1 MKDLVKFLDY
11 ISKLKLTVR
20 TGWNFYRVPGTRE
33 TIGSHSFGVAFLA
46 WLLAKKKNVDVNKT
60 IKLALI
66 HDLLEGITGDIT
78 PHDDSYIKKKMLEK
92 KAVPKLKKI
101 LPSELKKDI
110 KSLIEELIE
119 GKTKESQVV
128 MQADKLDTAF
138 QAYLYEKK
146 KYGKNVK
153 NSELSR
159 FFDFNTKDDD
169 FSRELLGYIKKLRK
183 KSN

>member
-1 MKDLVKFLDY
+1 MKDLVNFLNY

-20 TGWNFYRVPGTRE
+20 AGWDFYRVSGIRE

-46 WLLAKKKNVDVNKT
+46 WILAKKENVDVNKT
-60 IKLALI
+60 IELALI

-78 PHDDSYIKKKMLEK
+78 PHDDLYNKKKILEK

-101 LPSELKKDI
+101 LPKELKKNI
-110 KSLIEELIE
+110 ENLIEELIE
-119 GKTKESQVV
+119 GKTKESRIV

-146 KYGKNVK
+146 KYRKNIK
-153 NSELSR
+153 NSELSG
-159 FFDFNTKDDD
+159 FFDFNTKGNE
-169 FSRELLGYIKKLRK
+169 FSKELLDYIKKLRK
-183 KSN
+183 SN

>member
-20 TGWNFYRVPGTRE
+20 AGWNFYRVPGTRE
-33 TIGSHSFGVAFLA
+33 TIASHSFGVAFLA
-46 WLLAKKKNVDVNKT
+46 WALTKKKNVDVDKT

-66 HDLLEGITGDIT
+66 HDLLEGITGDLT
-78 PHDDSYIKKKMLEK
+78 PHDDSYRKKKTIEK
-92 KAVPKLKKI
+92 NAIPKLKKI

-110 KSLIEELIE
+110 ESLIEELIE
-119 GKTKESQVV
+119 GKTKESQIV

-146 KYGKNVK
+146 KYGDDVK
-153 NSELSR
+153 DSELSG
-159 FFDFNTKDDD
+159 FFDFNTKSNE
-169 FSRELLGYIKKLRK
+169 FSRKLLNYIKKLRK
-183 KSN
+183 SN

>member
-1 MKDLVKFLDY
+1 
-11 ISKLKLTVR
+11 
-20 TGWNFYRVPGTRE
+20 VPGTRE

-78 PHDDSYIKKKMLEK
+78 PHDDSYRTKKIIEK

-101 LPSELKKDI
+101 LPSELKNDVAN
-110 KSLIEELIE
+110 LIEELIE
-119 GKTKESQVV
+119 DKTEESHIV

-146 KYGKNVK
+146 KYGKDVK
-153 NSELSR
+153 DSELAG
-159 FFDFNTKDDD
+159 FFDFNTKSNK
-169 FSRELLGYIKKLRK
+169 FSRELLDHIKKLRK